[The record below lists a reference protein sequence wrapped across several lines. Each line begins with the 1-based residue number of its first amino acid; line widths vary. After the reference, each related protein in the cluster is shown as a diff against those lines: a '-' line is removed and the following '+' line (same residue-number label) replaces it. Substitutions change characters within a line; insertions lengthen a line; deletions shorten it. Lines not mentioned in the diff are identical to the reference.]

1 MNKLIALLLL
11 ISLVSFSQNE
21 TKKWA
26 YGTHAGLDFLT
37 ASPTVF
43 STSINTN
50 EGCASIAD
58 ANGNLLF
65 YTDGVTVW
73 MQNNQV
79 MANGN
84 GLMGNFTSTQ
94 SAIIVKQPS
103 NSNIYYIFTVDYQGG
118 ANGLRYSIVD
128 MSLAAGMG
136 SVTVK
141 NNLLYTPT
149 TEKLTGV
156 RHCNGVD
163 VWILSHQWNSN
174 NFVAYLLSSTGINTV
189 SVNSAV
195 GNSVTGPSQQTLLDN
210 DAMGSMKISPNG
222 KKLALNLWASKKV
235 ELYDFNNSTGIVSN
249 SLSLITYTWDSYGC
263 EFSPD
268 GTKLYASGGIP
279 GSIFQWDICAGNNA
293 AIMASKTQIT
303 NEQNVFG
310 LQCGPDGKMYVA
322 HNSTQYIGVINNPNA
337 LGAACNYSTNGLYVS
352 NGSTLNPLTSN
363 NCLPNFVSSAFRQ
376 ASPPFTY
383 SALCQNVSFTNAAA
397 VSTIINNC
405 AAATYSLASYS
416 WNFGDPLSGAANNTS
431 TAQNPK
437 HQYSSTGTFTT
448 TLVLN
453 YQCYSD
459 TLKQTVNVSTASP
472 TFAVSGATAIC
483 KGEKTIYTAS
493 GAQNYTWAVLPSAV
507 VNASIALNPTLTTQY
522 TVSATNSLT
531 GCRWD
536 YVFALTV
543 NKCLNIENTNTVFNH
558 LAVFPNPVKEMLH
571 VEMDI
576 LNENTSAVDIE
587 ISNAL
592 GQIVYS
598 EKLTQAKTDINT
610 AQWAKGIYFMKVK
623 DAEKEGV
630 KRIVVE

>member
-1 MNKLIALLLL
+1 
-11 ISLVSFSQNE
+11 
-21 TKKWA
+21 
-26 YGTHAGLDFLT
+26 
-37 ASPTVF
+37 
-43 STSINTN
+43 
-50 EGCASIAD
+50 
-58 ANGNLLF
+58 
-65 YTDGVTVW
+65 
-73 MQNNQV
+73 
-79 MANGN
+79 
-84 GLMGNFTSTQ
+84 
-94 SAIIVKQPS
+94 
-103 NSNIYYIFTVDYQGG
+103 
-118 ANGLRYSIVD
+118 
-128 MSLAAGMG
+128 
-136 SVTVK
+136 
-141 NNLLYTPT
+141 
-149 TEKLTGV
+149 
-156 RHCNGVD
+156 
-163 VWILSHQWNSN
+163 
-174 NFVAYLLSSTGINTV
+174 
-189 SVNSAV
+189 
-195 GNSVTGPSQQTLLDN
+195 
-210 DAMGSMKISPNG
+210 MKVSPNG
-222 KKLALNLWASKKV
+222 KKIGLAILGIPSI
-235 ELYDFNNSTGIVSN
+235 ELYDFDNSTGVVSN
-249 SLSLITYTWDSYGC
+249 SLILYNTTSTLNLYGC

-293 AIMASKTQIT
+293 AIVASKTQIT

-310 LQCGPDGKMYVA
+310 LQCAPNGKIYVA
-322 HNSTQYIGVINNPNA
+322 HNGWQYVGAINNPNA
-337 LGAACNYSTNGLYVS
+337 AGAACNYTSNGLFIS
-352 NGSTLNPLTSN
+352 NGSTISPLYSA
-363 NCLPNFVSSAFRQ
+363 NCFPNFVSSAFRQ

>member
-1 MNKLIALLLL
+1 MNKLIAFFVFIALN
-11 ISLVSFSQNE
+11 SFSQNE
-21 TKKWA
+21 TKKWV

-65 YTDGVTVW
+65 YTDGVKVW
-73 MQNNQV
+73 AQNHQV
-79 MANGN
+79 MANGS
-84 GLMGNFTSTQ
+84 GLMGNFSTTQ
-94 SAIIVKQPS
+94 SALIVKQPG
-103 NSNIYYIFTVDYQGG
+103 NSNIYYIFTADYQGG

-128 MSLAAGMG
+128 MNLAAGMG
-136 SVTVK
+136 SVTIK
-141 NNLLYTPT
+141 NTLLYTPT

-156 RHCNGVD
+156 RHCNGID

-174 NFVAYLLSSTGINTV
+174 NFVAYLLNSTGINTL

-195 GNSVTGPSQQTLLDN
+195 GNTITGPAQQTLLDN

-235 ELYDFNNSTGIVSN
+235 ELYDFNNSSGIVSN

-268 GTKLYASGGIP
+268 GSKLYASGGIP
-279 GSIFQWDICAGNNA
+279 GSIFQWDICAGNNS
-293 AIMASKTQIT
+293 AILASQTQIT

-310 LQCGPDGKMYVA
+310 LQCAPNGKIYVA
-322 HNSTQYIGVINNPNA
+322 HNGWQYVGAINNPNA
-337 LGAACNYSTNGLYVS
+337 AGAACNYTSNGLFIS
-352 NGSTLNPLTSN
+352 NGSTISPLYSA
-363 NCLPNFVSSAFRQ
+363 NCFPNFISSAFRQ
-376 ASPPFTY
+376 PSPAFTY
-383 SALCQNVSFTNAAA
+383 SALCQSVSYTNAAA
-397 VSTIINNC
+397 VSTVINNC
-405 AAATYSLASYS
+405 AAASYSLASYS

-437 HQYSSTGTFTT
+437 HVYSSTGTYTS
-448 TLVLN
+448 TLILN

-459 TLKQTVNVSTASP
+459 TLKQVVNVSTASP

-493 GAQNYTWAVLPSAV
+493 GAQNYTWAVLPTAV
-507 VNASIALNPTLTTQY
+507 VNSSIALNPTVTTQY
-522 TVSATNSLT
+522 TVSATSSVT

-536 YVFALTV
+536 YVFSLTV
-543 NKCLNIENTNTVFNH
+543 NKCLGLNDVDGAMENV
-558 LAVFPNPVKEMLH
+558 AIYPNPTTGNLFIESEKQISIAIYNQLGQLLLNKQITESKTQIDLSSFSKGLYFIKINDGEKVKVKEIVK
-571 VEMDI
+571 VE
-576 LNENTSAVDIE
+576 
-587 ISNAL
+587 
-592 GQIVYS
+592 
-598 EKLTQAKTDINT
+598 
-610 AQWAKGIYFMKVK
+610 
-623 DAEKEGV
+623 
-630 KRIVVE
+630 

>member
-1 MNKLIALLLL
+1 
-11 ISLVSFSQNE
+11 
-21 TKKWA
+21 
-26 YGTHAGLDFLT
+26 
-37 ASPTVF
+37 
-43 STSINTN
+43 
-50 EGCASIAD
+50 
-58 ANGNLLF
+58 
-65 YTDGVTVW
+65 
-73 MQNNQV
+73 
-79 MANGN
+79 
-84 GLMGNFTSTQ
+84 
-94 SAIIVKQPS
+94 
-103 NSNIYYIFTVDYQGG
+103 
-118 ANGLRYSIVD
+118 
-128 MSLAAGMG
+128 
-136 SVTVK
+136 
-141 NNLLYTPT
+141 
-149 TEKLTGV
+149 
-156 RHCNGVD
+156 
-163 VWILSHQWNSN
+163 
-174 NFVAYLLSSTGINTV
+174 
-189 SVNSAV
+189 
-195 GNSVTGPSQQTLLDN
+195 
-210 DAMGSMKISPNG
+210 
-222 KKLALNLWASKKV
+222 
-235 ELYDFNNSTGIVSN
+235 
-249 SLSLITYTWDSYGC
+249 
-263 EFSPD
+263 
-268 GTKLYASGGIP
+268 
-279 GSIFQWDICAGNNA
+279 
-293 AIMASKTQIT
+293 
-303 NEQNVFG
+303 
-310 LQCGPDGKMYVA
+310 
-322 HNSTQYIGVINNPNA
+322 
-337 LGAACNYSTNGLYVS
+337 
-352 NGSTLNPLTSN
+352 
-363 NCLPNFVSSAFRQ
+363 
-376 ASPPFTY
+376 
-383 SALCQNVSFTNAAA
+383 VSFTNAAA